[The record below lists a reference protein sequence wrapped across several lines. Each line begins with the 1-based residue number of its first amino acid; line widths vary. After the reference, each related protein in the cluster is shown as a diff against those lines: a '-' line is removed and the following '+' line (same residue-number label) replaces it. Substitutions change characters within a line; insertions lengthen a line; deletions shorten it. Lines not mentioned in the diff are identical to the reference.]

1 MPSANVY
8 DMDGNVV
15 REEQLDP
22 YVFGAPVNVGLL
34 HQVVTS
40 QLVNRRQGN
49 ASTKT
54 RSEVS
59 GGGKKPYRQKGTGRA
74 RQGSAR
80 APQWRTGGTV
90 FGPQPHSYERKVP
103 RKMRRIAI
111 RAALSD
117 KAANGRILLMDEL
130 TFDTPRTSDMEN
142 LLQSL
147 PLERHVLLLMPERDE
162 NVILSAHN
170 IQRVKLGH
178 VDSTNVIELLKYDH
192 LLMPVAT
199 VTRLIE
205 MFGQEADDA
214 LALKRHPLVVAR
226 HQARREALAAAR
238 AKVEAQAKPAT
249 KARAKSSAK
258 DTAEAPSESETSG
271 RKPATKAKESKDT
284 KAEARTEGETEDT
297 NAESKAASATRP
309 PKAAKSAKSEPVS
322 ETTEADSQ
330 DETKAEPR
338 SSERGARGKSRNQE
352 E

>member
-1 MPSANVY
+1 MP
-8 DMDGNVV
+8 
-15 REEQLDP
+15 
-22 YVFGAPVNVGLL
+22 
-34 HQVVTS
+34 
-40 QLVNRRQGN
+40 
-49 ASTKT
+49 STKT

-74 RQGSAR
+74 RQGSPR

-117 KAANGRILLMDEL
+117 KAANGHILLMDEL
-130 TFDTPRTSDMEN
+130 VFDAPHTSEMEN
-142 LLQSL
+142 LLQNL

-205 MFGQEADDA
+205 MFGQEADDT

-226 HQARREALAAAR
+226 HQVRRAALAAAR
-238 AKVEAQAKPAT
+238 AKVEA
-249 KARAKSSAK
+249 KARPAAKSRTKSGAK
-258 DTAEAPSESETSG
+258 DTADAPETEAPSH
-271 RKPATKAKESKDT
+271 KPATRT
-284 KAEARTEGETEDT
+284 KAETGAEGETKGT
-297 NAESKAASATRP
+297 KAESKAASATRT
-309 PKAAKSAKSEPVS
+309 PKAPKPAKSETAA
-322 ETTEADSQ
+322 ETTETDGQ
-330 DETKAEPR
+330 GETKAEPR
-338 SSERGARGKSRNQE
+338 SSERSTRGKSRGQE

>member
-8 DMDGNVV
+8 DMDGNIV
-15 REEQLDP
+15 REEQLDS

-74 RQGSAR
+74 RQGSPR

-130 TFDTPRTSDMEN
+130 VFDAPRTSEMEN
-142 LLQSL
+142 LLQNL

-178 VDSTNVIELLKYDH
+178 VDSTNVVELLKYDH

-226 HQARREALAAAR
+226 HQARRAALAAAR
-238 AKVEAQAKPAT
+238 AKVEAKAKPAAKSRT
-249 KARAKSSAK
+249 KSSAQS
-258 DTAEAPSESETSG
+258 TAAAPEAETSS
-271 RKPATKAKESKDT
+271 RKPATRA
-284 KAEARTEGETEDT
+284 KAETREAKAGV
-297 NAESKAASATRP
+297 KAAATRT
-309 PKAAKSAKSEPVS
+309 PKAARPAKSEAAA
-322 ETTEADSQ
+322 ETDG
-330 DETKAEPR
+330 D
-338 SSERGARGKSRNQE
+338 
-352 E
+352 